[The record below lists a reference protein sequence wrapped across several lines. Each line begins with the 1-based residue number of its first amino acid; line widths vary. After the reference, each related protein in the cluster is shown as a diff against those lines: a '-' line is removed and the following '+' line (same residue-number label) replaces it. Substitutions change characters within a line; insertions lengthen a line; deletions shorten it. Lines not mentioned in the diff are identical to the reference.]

1 MNMTHNLPEF
11 RANKQVFIFVFYL
24 LLHLTHITILHHFNY
39 ITKFNSSL
47 VHHSEF
53 TRFVIEIINRSQNL
67 YQQEQLEQSESNHIE
82 QHITMKIPFLPTSL
96 VYLR

>member
-1 MNMTHNLPEF
+1 MINSDFKT
-11 RANKQVFIFVFYL
+11 NKQDIIFGFFSFII
-24 LLHLTHITILHHFNY
+24 TRNTILHHVYY
-39 ITKFNSSL
+39 ITKFNISL

-67 YQQEQLEQSESNHIE
+67 YQQEQLEQSKSNHIE